1 MAYSGAHFG
10 QGTGPIVY
18 DDVICNGP
26 EAELLNCHHPGL
38 GINNCGHDEDAG
50 VKCGKEILQQW
61 STS

>member
-1 MAYSGAHFG
+1 MAYSSAHFG
-10 QGTGPIVY
+10 AGTGPIVY
-18 DDVICNGP
+18 DELVCTGS

-38 GINNCGHDEDAG
+38 GINDCGHGEDAG

>member
-50 VKCGKEILQQW
+50 KEILQQ
-61 STS
+61 

>member
-26 EAELLNCHHPGL
+26 ETELLYCHHREL
-38 GINNCGHDEDAG
+38 GISDCTHGEDVG
-50 VKCGKEILQQW
+50 VKCGKEILQQ
-61 STS
+61 

>member
-18 DDVICNGP
+18 DDVVCTGS
-26 EAELLNCHHPGL
+26 EAELSNCHHRGL
-38 GINNCGHDEDAG
+38 GFSNCGHNEDVG

-61 STS
+61 SIS